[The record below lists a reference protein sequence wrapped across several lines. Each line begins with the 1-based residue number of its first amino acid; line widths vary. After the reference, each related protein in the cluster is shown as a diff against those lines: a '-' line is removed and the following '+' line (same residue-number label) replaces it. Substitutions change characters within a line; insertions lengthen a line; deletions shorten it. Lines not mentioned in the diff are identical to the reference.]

1 MDTFCNDNSISSRCL
16 TRYMN
21 KVKIPPYKQGKYLPD
36 RINTTNW
43 EIIRL

>member
-1 MDTFCNDNSISSRCL
+1 MNIFCNDKSISSRCL
-16 TRYMN
+16 ARYMN
-21 KVKIPPYKQGKYLPD
+21 KGKIPPYKQGKDLPD